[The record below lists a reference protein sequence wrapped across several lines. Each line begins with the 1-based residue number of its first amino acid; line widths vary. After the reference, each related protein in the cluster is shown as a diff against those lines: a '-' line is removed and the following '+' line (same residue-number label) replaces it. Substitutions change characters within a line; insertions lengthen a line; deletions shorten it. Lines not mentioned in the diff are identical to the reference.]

1 MVECEDSSAKIEVN
15 EQANAEYD
23 YNATKLRKTLT
34 NTEILA
40 QAIVF
45 LLAGSE
51 TTSTSICWIAH
62 NLAMNPEC
70 QDKLI
75 EEVDSV
81 LEKHVILF

>member
-1 MVECEDSSAKIEVN
+1 MVECEDSSTKIEAN
-15 EQANAEYD
+15 EQAEFN
-23 YNATKLRKTLT
+23 TSKLRKTLT

-51 TTSTSICWIAH
+51 TTSTTICWIAH
-62 NLAMNPEC
+62 NLAMSPEC

-75 EEVDSV
+75 EEVDTV
-81 LEKHVILF
+81 LEQHVI